1 MPFIIANFWRL
12 FLKNFAE
19 NNYFLLLCYKILQ
32 LMRLDDFLNLINM
45 DSTSG
50 KERRLAEFLAYGFA
64 TARCEVELFEVGDGS
79 LNLYFS
85 WGKPRVVFCTHLDTV
100 PPFIPARTERI
111 PAQEQEASEDIRIYG
126 RGSCDAKGQIYA
138 MYTAC
143 VELEEMGCTD
153 FGLLL
158 VSGEETGSHGAKMVR
173 NQVAPTPYLVVGEPT
188 DNRMVTAC
196 KGTKSFEVI
205 LQGQSAHSGYP
216 EHGISAILRF
226 NEWINRLQTIDFPTD
241 PILGATTWNIG
252 QLHSDNA
259 QNMLSD
265 QVRFRIYFRTT
276 FVSDQQVCQV
286 MDELRNEYTHIIA
299 HGGDTPAHYYTLE
312 GFPTTTVAFG
322 NDAPHLPGYTHKII
336 CGPGSILV
344 AHTEDESIRWSEIRQ
359 AADLYK
365 TIYHQ
370 IQRKTE

>member
-1 MPFIIANFWRL
+1 MDKEL
-12 FLKNFAE
+12 FHN
-19 NNYFLLLCYKILQ
+19 
-32 LMRLDDFLNLINM
+32 MLNI

-50 KERRLAEFLAYGFA
+50 KEVALADFLAERLL
-64 TARCEVELFEVGDGS
+64 TPHCRVEKFEVGDGTS
-79 LNLYFS
+79 NLLFS
-85 WGKPRVVFCTHLDTV
+85 WGKPEVVFCSHLDTV
-100 PPFIPARTERI
+100 PPYIPPVFDDSAVR
-111 PAQEQEASEDIRIYG
+111 G
-126 RGSCDAKGQIYA
+126 RGSCDAKGQIFA
-138 MYTAC
+138 MYEAC
-143 VELEEMGCTD
+143 KVLESKGYD
-153 FGLLL
+153 GFGLLL
-158 VSGEETGSHGAKMVR
+158 LAGEETGSFGAKAFREQHPGAEWVI
-173 NQVAPTPYLVVGEPT
+173 VGEPT